1 MQSLLNRKQS
11 VAACTP
17 VGHGKSME
25 HITHTASYIYIENVL
40 IHFGYVQLE
49 FPIASSGP
57 LLQSI
62 VLTFRVIRVKA
73 GRGVAK
79 VLLMF
84 HWWSILVAE
93 GVDSLFGCTPTI
105 KHQEG
110 TFCDMLL
117 NGGFDL
123 IETAGLVLDG
133 LFARGQE
140 SVGKLL

>member
-25 HITHTASYIYIENVL
+25 HITHPASYIYIENVL

-49 FPIASSGP
+49 FLIASSG

-133 LFARGQE
+133 LFAPRAR
-140 SVGKLL
+140 VGR

>member
-73 GRGVAK
+73 GRGVFSGKINSFCTTQCVMLDFMMAIC
-79 VLLMF
+79 
-84 HWWSILVAE
+84 IL
-93 GVDSLFGCTPTI
+93 
-105 KHQEG
+105 
-110 TFCDMLL
+110 
-117 NGGFDL
+117 
-123 IETAGLVLDG
+123 
-133 LFARGQE
+133 
-140 SVGKLL
+140 